1 MPVKITLKDNMTE
14 SERSLWQWLAKQ
26 GPKTILATFS
36 AAEVDPEKL
45 FPVIKS
51 MKHEVESVTS
61 RKLKRAKPLEDLG
74 LVHELR
80 LDRMKKVKKAKK
92 AKKAIAIERQFFAIQ
107 KLREKGASWN
117 DVVSYLKR
125 YNKLK
130 VTREYLYKVMLQLAE
145 KYGEANEDT

>member
-1 MPVKITLKDNMTE
+1 MKITLQDNMTE
-14 SERSLWQWLAKQ
+14 AERSLWQWLAKQ
-26 GPKTILATFS
+26 GPKTILATLS
-36 AAEVDPEKL
+36 AAEVDTEKL
-45 FPVIKS
+45 FSVIKS
-51 MKHEVESVTS
+51 IKHEVETVTS

-92 AKKAIAIERQFFAIQ
+92 AKKARAIERQYFAIL

-125 YNKLK
+125 YNKLT
-130 VTREYLYKVMLQLAE
+130 VTREYLHKVMSQLAE
-145 KYGEANEDT
+145 KYGEGHENA